1 MARDC
6 GKGKSAKKAVKQ
18 TSKRPWLRQGYL
30 MVRAP
35 SLVKPLEENHKQSP
49 YIKQIFVPKTDG
61 SSTINM
67 LTTNPS
73 VLSFFNGRPVDYSQ
87 LVPHIELYKV
97 YIHNKE
103 EIEEYE
109 FPFKSFSDFTK
120 DWPSPMKNILFRGR
134 DAGIQSIDVK
144 MEGRGRNPVSANV
157 MDIKIKF
164 FFNDTLTLFK
174 RLPKEIKGHS
184 VSYSDL
190 IRYPPSMQG
199 SATGLNSKAFRIR
212 LRLGW
217 SMLTGEGSH
226 IASQPN
232 SKDFVSAVQDS
243 KISITADLYTHQME
257 FNSDGSLT
265 ITAHYKGALESA
277 FSSQVSNI
285 LRNQGGNNELN
296 KMNAAIKRAEDS
308 LLRIKLGE
316 RYNYIESTEKL
327 AEETEKLYKY
337 RDMLDKAAEQSKD
350 QFPKDLLEQFK
361 KVEQATNALR
371 KKYPGSKSPIQALTA
386 ATKDTTAAQI
396 RDELRKM
403 DNNLKAAE
411 KRSKALKSAKAKGRS
426 TRKKV
431 AAQKK
436 AIKALRTS
444 KSRYERAMK
453 GKHLFS
459 YVEFLRTQNKI
470 AYVTTGRKSEF
481 NTYVD
486 MINTAIEKGGSESSA
501 EKINRLQG
509 ELEGDEPRSEHR
521 YQLELG
527 PMWDEK
533 EYLMEKYG
541 DLGVDT
547 VLSLQAGM
555 SLLRDDLIS
564 DAPEPDTIP
573 EKAATKIKK
582 KPKRRRKGKRKVS
595 RGTAKDA
602 VVWDFESPRWVKGD
616 KLYYFRLGDLLTSI
630 LEKGDFGKT
639 IEEESPNFKV
649 FLGEYDIPE
658 SGNTTKRFNL
668 YNLPISLEIFHLFV
682 AQKIVGTGRKNY
694 PLLNFTFD
702 LIKFVMDKT
711 QSVFSHSSDFVSVS
725 LIPPNFKMDL
735 TSIDLPS
742 KELEIALEGERKE
755 FLQLNNNSTINT
767 LKVTSIKNT
776 SNCFVLHSKRK
787 LEAGEMSPYRGDIKE
802 DEQRGIF
809 HFFVGGPD
817 RGILKKIDFKQ
828 AGNSLFSTALMRNG
842 QSGGAE
848 TRNGVIK
855 PSKFS
860 CELTLVGNPFFFIGQ
875 MIYINT
881 SLISGGNFEQNV
893 ILNGGYYVVTAVE
906 NIFTNDRWETKIKG
920 VLNIPDHAIPGRKE
934 RLMSAWTSVG
944 ELDSVTRGRVQEN
957 LDKDGKALNEATN
970 RSTKTPKIPRTK

>member
-1 MARDC
+1 
-6 GKGKSAKKAVKQ
+6 
-18 TSKRPWLRQGYL
+18 
-30 MVRAP
+30 
-35 SLVKPLEENHKQSP
+35 
-49 YIKQIFVPKTDG
+49 
-61 SSTINM
+61 
-67 LTTNPS
+67 
-73 VLSFFNGRPVDYSQ
+73 
-87 LVPHIELYKV
+87 
-97 YIHNKE
+97 
-103 EIEEYE
+103 
-109 FPFKSFSDFTK
+109 
-120 DWPSPMKNILFRGR
+120 
-134 DAGIQSIDVK
+134 
-144 MEGRGRNPVSANV
+144 
-157 MDIKIKF
+157 
-164 FFNDTLTLFK
+164 
-174 RLPKEIKGHS
+174 
-184 VSYSDL
+184 
-190 IRYPPSMQG
+190 
-199 SATGLNSKAFRIR
+199 
-212 LRLGW
+212 
-217 SMLTGEGSH
+217 
-226 IASQPN
+226 
-232 SKDFVSAVQDS
+232 
-243 KISITADLYTHQME
+243 
-257 FNSDGSLT
+257 
-265 ITAHYKGALESA
+265 
-277 FSSQVSNI
+277 
-285 LRNQGGNNELN
+285 
-296 KMNAAIKRAEDS
+296 
-308 LLRIKLGE
+308 
-316 RYNYIESTEKL
+316 
-327 AEETEKLYKY
+327 
-337 RDMLDKAAEQSKD
+337 
-350 QFPKDLLEQFK
+350 
-361 KVEQATNALR
+361 
-371 KKYPGSKSPIQALTA
+371 
-386 ATKDTTAAQI
+386 
-396 RDELRKM
+396 
-403 DNNLKAAE
+403 
-411 KRSKALKSAKAKGRS
+411 SKALKSAKAKGRS

-436 AIKALRTS
+436 AIKALKTS

-742 KELEIALEGERKE
+742 KELENALEGERKE
-755 FLQLNNNSTINT
+755 FLQLKNNSTINT